1 MQSLNELW
9 VITLFVFMAALFGV
23 VAIYWLVFEARSA
36 QNSISRRLALSR
48 QLAGPTEILDT
59 LRRERGIVAHQVPAL
74 KSVNDLLT
82 QTGLRLDRNWLIF
95 CAFALSAALFVV
107 FGVMTRY
114 DLASV
119 GASIISALALMLVYF
134 LAIRRRRIAR
144 FAEQLPDAIDVIVR
158 GIRVGYPLSVALD
171 LVAREMPDP
180 VGTEFGMTAD
190 EISFGQDIK
199 TAMENLYRRVGQEDL
214 QFLIV
219 AVNVQTQT
227 GGNLAE
233 ILLRLSRL
241 VRSRAKVALKIR
253 ALSAEGR
260 ASAKFLSLMPFILV
274 GIISLVSPSFFA
286 EVRHSPAIE
295 PAVIYAAISL
305 LIGNIVMYRMVN
317 FKF

>member
-1 MQSLNELW
+1 MRRVTELW
-9 VITLFVFMAALFGV
+9 VITLLVFIAALFGV
-23 VAIYWLVFEARSA
+23 VATYWLVFDARST
-36 QNSISRRLALSR
+36 QKSISRRLALGA
-48 QLAGPTEILDT
+48 QLANPSEILDT
-59 LRRERGIVAHQVPAL
+59 LRRERGIIDHQIPAL
-74 KSVNDLLT
+74 RGINDFII
-82 QTGLRLDRNWLIF
+82 QTGLRLDAKWLILS
-95 CAFALSAALFVV
+95 AFALSAALFVL
-107 FGVMTRY
+107 FGLMTRY
-114 DLASV
+114 GPVSLCAAV
-119 GASIISALALMLVYF
+119 ISALALMLLYF
-134 LAIRRRRIAR
+134 RAVRRRRIAR

-158 GIRVGYPLSVALD
+158 GMRVGYALSVAFD

-227 GGNLAE
+227 GGNLAD

-241 VRSRAKVALKIR
+241 IRSRAKVALKIR

-260 ASAKFLSLMPFILV
+260 ASAKFLTLMPFILV
-274 GIISLVSPSFFA
+274 GIISLVSPAFFA
-286 EVRHSPAIE
+286 EVRNSQAIE
-295 PAVIYAAISL
+295 PAVIYAAVSL